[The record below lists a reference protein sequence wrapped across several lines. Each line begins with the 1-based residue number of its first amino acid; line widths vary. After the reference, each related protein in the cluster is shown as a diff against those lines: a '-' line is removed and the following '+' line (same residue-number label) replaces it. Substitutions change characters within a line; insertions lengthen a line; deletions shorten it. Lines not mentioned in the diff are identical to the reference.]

1 MYISED
7 DKKKILDRTSDKLAE
22 VIGQF
27 TTLSKHG
34 TGQDLFGTCPI
45 CGSDKFG
52 INENKRVF
60 RCHKCQQISGKTPID
75 YLMKGKNYSF
85 PDA

>member
-34 TGQDLFGTCPI
+34 TVKTFSGLVPFAGRTSS
-45 CGSDKFG
+45 GSM
-52 INENKRVF
+52 
-60 RCHKCQQISGKTPID
+60 KTN
-75 YLMKGKNYSF
+75 GYSVATNASKS
-85 PDA
+85 PERHLSIT

>member
-27 TTLSKHG
+27 TH
-34 TGQDLFGTCPI
+34 F
-45 CGSDKFG
+45 
-52 INENKRVF
+52 E
-60 RCHKCQQISGKTPID
+60 
-75 YLMKGKNYSF
+75 
-85 PDA
+85 